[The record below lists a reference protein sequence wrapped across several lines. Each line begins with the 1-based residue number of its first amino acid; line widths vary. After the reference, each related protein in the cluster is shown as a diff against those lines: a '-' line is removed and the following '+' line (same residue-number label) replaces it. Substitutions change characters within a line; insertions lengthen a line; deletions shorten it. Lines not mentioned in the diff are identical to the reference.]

1 MAMETT
7 QAKDIDDYIAN
18 CSAEVQDV
26 LQELRQT
33 IRQAAPDA
41 KETIN
46 YMMPTFT
53 LEGNLVHFAAF
64 KNHIGFYPAPSGIDQ
79 FREELSTYE
88 LSKGTIRFP
97 LGQPLPLKLVSRIVK
112 FRVQENLEKAEAKK
126 KKAKAK
132 AKNLRRD
139 KPNNLNQ

>member
-41 KETIN
+41 KETNN